1 MFHAVTL
8 DASPAMQRAAGRVL
22 LSAKLR
28 GGRTVLD
35 RLHQAGCAKARMPAA
50 EGFEAV
56 LLNTA
61 GGLTGGDRI
70 DVEIEAADGCHV
82 TAASQTA
89 ERVYRSLDGA
99 ATVWNRLR
107 IGAGARVDWLPQE
120 TILFDGGRLDRR
132 LDVEMAEDATL
143 LAVEPLI
150 LGRAAMGERVETGGL
165 IDNWRVRRG
174 GRLLHAEAL
183 RFSPEAG
190 AAPVGFAGRLAA
202 ATLLYVA
209 PDAEDRLASARA
221 ALPEDVTGGVS
232 AWGGRLV
239 ARILAETGR
248 ALRAALI
255 PLIRFFRAGA
265 LPRVW
270 SI

>member
-1 MFHAVTL
+1 MFHVAAL
-8 DASPAMQRAAGRVL
+8 EAPPRMQRATGRVF

-28 GGRTVLD
+28 DKRTALD
-35 RLHQAGCAKARMPAA
+35 RLHQAGCAKARTPAT

-70 DVEIEAADGCHV
+70 DVEIDAAPGCHV

-89 ERVYRSLDGA
+89 ERVYRSLGGA
-99 ATVWNRLR
+99 ATVRNRLR
-107 IGAGARVDWLPQE
+107 IGAGARLDWLPQE

-132 LDVEMAEDATL
+132 LDVDMAEDATL

-150 LGRAAMGERVETGGL
+150 LGRAAMGERVETGAL
-165 IDNWRVRRG
+165 TDNWRVRRG

-190 AAPVGFAGRLAA
+190 AAPAGFAGRLAA

-209 PDAEDRLASARA
+209 PDAEDRLAAARA
-221 ALPEDVTGGVS
+221 ALPDGVTGGVS

-239 ARILAETGR
+239 ARLLAETGR
-248 ALRAALI
+248 TLRAALI
-255 PLIRFFRAGA
+255 PLIRLFRAGA

>member
-1 MFHAVTL
+1 MFHAATL

-22 LSAKLR
+22 VSAKQR

-35 RLHQAGCAKARMPAA
+35 RLHQGGCAKARMPNSN
-50 EGFEAV
+50 GFEAV

-70 DVEIEAADGCHV
+70 DVEIEAADGCHA

-89 ERVYRSLDGA
+89 ERVYRSLAGA
-99 ATVWNRLR
+99 ATVRNRLR

-132 LDVEMAEDATL
+132 LDVEMAEDAAL

-150 LGRAAMGERVETGGL
+150 LGRVAMGEQVATGSL

-183 RFSPEAG
+183 RFSPVAG
-190 AAPVGFAGRLAA
+190 AAPAGFAGRLAA

-209 PDAEDRLASARA
+209 RDAEERLEAARA
-221 ALPEDVTGGVS
+221 ALPEGVTGGVS

-239 ARILAETGR
+239 ARILAKTGC

-255 PLIRFFRAGA
+255 PLIRLFRAGD